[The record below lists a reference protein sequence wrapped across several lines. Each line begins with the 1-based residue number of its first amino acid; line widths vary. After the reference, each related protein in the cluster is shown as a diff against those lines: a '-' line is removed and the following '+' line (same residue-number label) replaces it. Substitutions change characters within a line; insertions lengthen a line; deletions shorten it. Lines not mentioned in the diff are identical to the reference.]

1 MKSLAMR
8 SRSRTIAWKKAS
20 PDTSTIRNSFN
31 YLLWYSGDI
40 EAVCARKLYRIRDP
54 REGSTEDPAKL
65 ALHVRLSDGTE
76 RAMTRD
82 EKREPALLPN
92 GSRIFRMDKI
102 VDSVSDPDRQFD
114 VRVNG
119 EDLRPGSAFS
129 WRGDRT
135 EMHRLAVAD
144 RVR

>member
-1 MKSLAMR
+1 
-8 SRSRTIAWKKAS
+8 
-20 PDTSTIRNSFN
+20 
-31 YLLWYSGDI
+31 
-40 EAVCARKLYRIRDP
+40 
-54 REGSTEDPAKL
+54 
-65 ALHVRLSDGTE
+65 
-76 RAMTRD
+76 MTRD

-92 GSRIFRMDKI
+92 DSRIFRMDKI

-135 EMHRLAVAD
+135 EMHRLTVAD
-144 RVR
+144 RVAKTTTGVGYKFFLNDYPLVEMGNYWSDTSGKIVDMAYVVQSNTKLAERCMLMTTDHGPRRPRP